1 MRCELMQMQR
11 MAAEERFGEQSAQ
24 AMRRV
29 EDMRRRMRQERKQV
43 EEEHEYDAV
52 SD

>member
-24 AMRRV
+24 VMRRV
-29 EDMRRRMRQERKQV
+29 EDMRRRMRQERNQV
-43 EEEHEYDAV
+43 EEEQENDAV

>member
-1 MRCELMQMQR
+1 MMQMQR
-11 MAAEERFGEQSAQ
+11 MDADERFGEQSAQ
-24 AMRRV
+24 IMRRV

>member
-11 MAAEERFGEQSAQ
+11 MAADERFGHNAAES
-24 AMRRV
+24 MRRV

-43 EEEHEYDAV
+43 EEEHENDAV